1 MTFDLMAFVKQYG
14 HDLAIVGLVLIGVLG
29 VLIIYLDVKE
39 QKIKK
44 DVQRKYARGEL

>member
-14 HDLAIVGLVLIGVLG
+14 HDLAIAGLVLIGVLG
-29 VLIIYLDVKE
+29 VLIIYLDIKE
-39 QKIKK
+39 QKLKK